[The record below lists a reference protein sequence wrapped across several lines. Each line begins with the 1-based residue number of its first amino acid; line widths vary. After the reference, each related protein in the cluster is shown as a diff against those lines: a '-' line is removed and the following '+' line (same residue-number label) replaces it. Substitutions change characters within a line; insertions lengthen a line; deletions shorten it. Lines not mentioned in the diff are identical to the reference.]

1 MREKQD
7 FQEIALTILGITPAS
22 AGKTLR
28 LFSAVLICLG
38 SPPRVREKQVRKIGI
53 DVHDRITPASAGKT
67 TSLKYFST
75 LVRDHPRECG
85 KNLILYHLMFLI
97 LGSPPRVREKLHLP
111 YKKVYDQRITPASAG
126 KTFLLGCHIALDRD
140 HPRECGKNCLARS
153 LPLPT
158 LGSPPRVREKR
169 TNFNA
174 ESGKYRIT
182 PASAGKTCC
191 IE

>member
-111 YKKVYDQRITPASAG
+111 YKKVYDQIRTIKRDAQVIARKVKTSSGMELRLTG
-126 KTFLLGCHIALDRD
+126 KGYN
-140 HPRECGKNCLARS
+140 PKN
-153 LPLPT
+153 
-158 LGSPPRVREKR
+158 K
-169 TNFNA
+169 
-174 ESGKYRIT
+174 
-182 PASAGKTCC
+182 
-191 IE
+191 